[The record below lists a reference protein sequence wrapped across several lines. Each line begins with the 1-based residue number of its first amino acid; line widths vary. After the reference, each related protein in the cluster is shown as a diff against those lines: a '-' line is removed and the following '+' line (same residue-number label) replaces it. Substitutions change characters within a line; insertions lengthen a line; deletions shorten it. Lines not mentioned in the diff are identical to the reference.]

1 MKRERYGLWYKH
13 PSNLIT
19 TPQMALMTRKEG
31 IEAYGLYMHFADT
44 LHSVGGFIEYD
55 FNDICLMLGYTKKN
69 IKAKLGRVLND
80 YDLFD
85 FDEDE
90 DGIEMIGLERLKE
103 DVEALQ
109 KHKIN
114 GSMGGLKRA
123 ENYRNKQE
131 EEEEQQKEQE
141 NKEEIIIKNEAV
153 KEEVKEHQ
161 SIKLP
166 SWFSEQSTQRQKES
180 VRHMIS
186 EGKFNEKGLLGEKM
200 KQMMIEHI
208 NGKMR

>member
-1 MKRERYGLWYKH
+1 MKREIYGLWYKH

-44 LHSVGGFIEYD
+44 LHSVGGYIKYD

-90 DGIEMIGLERLKE
+90 DGIETIGLERLR
-103 DVEALQ
+103 DDIEALA

-114 GSMGGLKRA
+114 GAKGGKKRA

-131 EEEEQQKEQE
+131 EEEEEEEEQ
-141 NKEEIIIKNEAV
+141 EEIIIKNEAV
-153 KEEVKEHQ
+153 KEDDIKDEVLTLPSDFIGNSIEHQ
-161 SIKLP
+161 KNLVNYWHSL
-166 SWFSEQSTQRQKES
+166 
-180 VRHMIS
+180 
-186 EGKFNEKGLLGEKM
+186 GKFKEKGERGEKM

-208 NGKMR
+208 KSKETD

>member
-1 MKRERYGLWYKH
+1 MNREIYGLWYKH

-44 LHSVGGFIEYD
+44 LHSVGGFLKYD

-85 FDEDE
+85 FIEE
-90 DGIEMIGLERLKE
+90 DGIEMIGLQRLKE
-103 DVEALQ
+103 DIEALS

-114 GSMGGLKRA
+114 GSKGGRKRA

-131 EEEEQQKEQE
+131 EKQQKEQE

>member
-1 MKRERYGLWYKH
+1 MKREIYGLWYKH

-44 LHSVGGFIEYD
+44 LHSVGGYIKYD

-90 DGIEMIGLERLKE
+90 DGIETIGLERLR
-103 DVEALQ
+103 DDIEALA

-114 GSMGGLKRA
+114 GAKGGKKRA

-131 EEEEQQKEQE
+131 EEE
-141 NKEEIIIKNEAV
+141 
-153 KEEVKEHQ
+153 
-161 SIKLP
+161 
-166 SWFSEQSTQRQKES
+166 
-180 VRHMIS
+180 
-186 EGKFNEKGLLGEKM
+186 
-200 KQMMIEHI
+200 
-208 NGKMR
+208 